1 MTLNTQGLVVYFH
14 HLTQLFG
21 SPEAGDNLN
30 DGNLRDEY
38 GCLYVRKEA
47 T

>member
-1 MTLNTQGLVVYFH
+1 MTLSTQGLVLYLH
-14 HLTQLFG
+14 HLTQLFE

-38 GCLYVRKEA
+38 CLYMRKKA